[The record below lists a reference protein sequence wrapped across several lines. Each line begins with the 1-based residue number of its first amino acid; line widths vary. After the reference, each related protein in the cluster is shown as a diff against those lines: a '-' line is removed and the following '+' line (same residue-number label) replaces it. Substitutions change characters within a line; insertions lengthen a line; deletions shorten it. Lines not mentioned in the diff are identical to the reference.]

1 MHASVCARKN
11 MHACIH
17 ASCICAF
24 MQTFI
29 HAYVRHIHMCIH
41 ANMQTCIHA
50 FMQTCLHTCIN
61 LQVCMR
67 TCVHLYMQSCLHTCM
82 MREMWC
88 LVWWERER
96 ESERDAT
103 KEWFHWNHS
112 FATHTRLF
120 RSLKIT
126 SDFLFLTVALSSYKS
141 DSLSTVRKPILSLP
155 VSLSLSARQIL

>member
-1 MHASVCARKN
+1 MPYVPPRQRGVKIYIYTTGPLCRNCRRLCIGPKAYMHPCSSIHLGASMHVMCAYKHACMHPCMHACVCAHEN
-11 MHACIH
+11 MHAVIH

-82 MREMWC
+82 MRDM
-88 LVWWERER
+88 
-96 ESERDAT
+96 
-103 KEWFHWNHS
+103 
-112 FATHTRLF
+112 
-120 RSLKIT
+120 
-126 SDFLFLTVALSSYKS
+126 
-141 DSLSTVRKPILSLP
+141 
-155 VSLSLSARQIL
+155 